1 MNEADRLFE
10 ELDYKMFKGENFIWY
25 KKKLQENIVKDMT
38 FSLDSK
44 KIACE
49 TDYFDKRGNL
59 LKREG
64 DFTIEELQAIYKK
77 CEELGW
83 NG

>member
-1 MNEADRLFE
+1 MSEADRLFE
-10 ELDYKMFKGENFIWY
+10 ELGFSMRKDENFIWY
-25 KKKLQENIVKDMT
+25 RKKLQENIVKDIT

-64 DFTIEELQAIYKK
+64 DFTIEELQAINKK
-77 CEELGW
+77 CEELRMD
-83 NG
+83 

>member
-1 MNEADRLFE
+1 MNEADKMFE
-10 ELDYKMFKGENFIWY
+10 ELDYRMYTGENFIWY
-25 KKKLQENIVKDMT
+25 KKKLQENIIKDIT
-38 FSLDSK
+38 FSIEDK
-44 KIACE
+44 EVACE

-64 DFTIEELQAIYKK
+64 EFTIKELQAINKK

-83 NG
+83 I